1 MDKIHKEVLG
11 KMTFKIMRRIS
22 SPRLFAELLREIFS
36 TSDLEEIAAKETQKG
51 PIQGAQTMLSILE
64 KRGPKAYGLFVD
76 VLRNSEFRLED
87 LADEIMEEE
96 RKLRGKTGIS
106 SVSINHFEHDRNL
119 KLQYLYSL
127 QY

>member
-11 KMTFKIMRRIS
+11 KLTFKIMRRIS
-22 SPRLFAELLREIFS
+22 NPRLFAVHLTEIFS

-76 VLRNSEFRLED
+76 VLENSEFHLQD
-87 LADEIMEEE
+87 LAVELKNEE

-106 SVSINHFEHDRNL
+106 SVFSHFEHDRNL
-119 KLQYLYSL
+119 KLQSRHV
-127 QY
+127 